1 MGSKYSKRYFE
12 EFKWDAIALVR
23 SSDRT
28 VTEIAR
34 ELGVSAEGLRNW
46 VKKADAEQAA
56 TAKEAEA
63 AQGVLGAAE
72 WDELKRLRKLA
83 AEQAKT
89 TEILK
94 KATAS
99 FAKGSNRWPTY
110 TGSST
115 WRRPATRSSWC
126 ARSCDLP

>member
-1 MGSKYSKRYFE
+1 MGSKYSKRYSE
-12 EFKWDAIALVR
+12 EFKRDAIALVR

-56 TAKEAEA
+56 TAQGAEA
-63 AQGVLGAAE
+63 AQGALSAAE
-72 WDELKRLRKLA
+72 RAELKRLRKLA

-89 TEILK
+89 IEILK
-94 KATAS
+94 KATAF
-99 FAKGSNRWPTY
+99 FAKESDR
-110 TGSST
+110 
-115 WRRPATRSSWC
+115 
-126 ARSCDLP
+126 